1 MDTGTCSRRSVFRK
15 GSCSSCPLLLT
26 IFSVFRRCWKLHIT
40 TANGCGGPAVADQLP
55 PVGRKTRP
63 PGGSRPRRGPAST
76 GSLLV
81 GERVLG
87 GAHLD
92 AQGRAHQVEFLAE
105 APFEE

>member
-63 PGGSRPRRGPAST
+63 PGGIATTPRPRAST
-76 GSLLV
+76 ASLLV
-81 GERVLG
+81 GVRVLG

-105 APFEE
+105 